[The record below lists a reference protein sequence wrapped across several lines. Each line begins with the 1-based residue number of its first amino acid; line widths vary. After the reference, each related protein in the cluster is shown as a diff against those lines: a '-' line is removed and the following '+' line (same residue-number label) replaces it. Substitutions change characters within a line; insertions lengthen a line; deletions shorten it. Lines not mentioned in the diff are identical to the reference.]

1 MFHCFLSDDSKQYA
15 AATTAQS
22 KRLSDLLKK
31 QKVLTS
37 TLGKIWENTDGY
49 AEYYRCALTLYMM
62 SVMSQ
67 YYSVIIYRVISEHG
81 NSKEVVDGINVI
93 VKRYI
98 HQLISNVQLL
108 GSIFFNSQILMNSC
122 TQNNDVSLAK

>member
-1 MFHCFLSDDSKQYA
+1 
-15 AATTAQS
+15 
-22 KRLSDLLKK
+22 
-31 QKVLTS
+31 
-37 TLGKIWENTDGY
+37 
-49 AEYYRCALTLYMM
+49 M

-67 YYSVIIYRVISEHG
+67 YYSVIIYCVISEHG

-108 GSIFFNSQILMNSC
+108 GSKKNYSQILMNSC